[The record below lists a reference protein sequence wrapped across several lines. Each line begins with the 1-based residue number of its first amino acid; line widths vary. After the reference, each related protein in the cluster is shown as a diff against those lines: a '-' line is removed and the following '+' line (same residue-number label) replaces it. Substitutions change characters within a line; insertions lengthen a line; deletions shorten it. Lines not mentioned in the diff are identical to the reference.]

1 LRIHQIITLFI
12 MLIIVIGIILFRVT
26 GLNPLIAQ
34 SDIHIDP
41 AEYRADISLRCLNSR
56 FRSDVIFVTDLETP
70 LQFQYDLTL
79 SKKPPAGYLPAPSNQ
94 AWHVTSGRVEER
106 SGKAY
111 WTGAYDGLQVITLS
125 GQVKF
130 IPPEPTGLFAKKLPE
145 ITIPYEASIDCF
157 FPRKVEEIV
166 DGKVN
171 GFEVGIYP
179 DPTDPE
185 YLKQTSNAAVV
196 KAHKQIY
203 QPPKYFYP
211 VTPDTY
217 RLKIFKDYTLGDFDL
232 DPRFIKL
239 TYPRYIAIN
248 PKIFVKLEM
257 LEQVVRDQGVAL
269 SKFKIFYGFRSPL
282 YNIGSREND
291 GGTTLKSPF
300 STHMYGMAVDI
311 MIDEDNDLVI
321 DDLNRDGKITH
332 ADAVV
337 LLKYVNILDK
347 KLLEEKSD
355 LLGGAGS
362 YIHHDFWER
371 GEYVQSPY
379 VHIDVRGY
387 RARWGAKDSIGIL
400 KEKEPYR
407 LKKLIP
413 SWPF

>member
-1 LRIHQIITLFI
+1 MRIYQIITLII
-12 MLIIVIGIILFRVT
+12 MLIVVIGIILFRVIAV
-26 GLNPLIAQ
+26 NPLISQ
-34 SDIHIDP
+34 PDIQIDP
-41 AEYRADISLRCLNSR
+41 NEYRADISLRCLNSR
-56 FRSDVIFVTDLETP
+56 FNADVIFVTDPETP
-70 LQFQYDLTL
+70 LQFQYDLKL
-79 SKKPPAGYLPAPSNQ
+79 IKNPPEGYLPAPSDQ
-94 AWHVTSGRVEER
+94 AWSVTSGMIEER
-106 SGKAY
+106 GGKAY
-111 WTGAYDGLQVITLS
+111 WKGGLEGLQIISIS

-130 IPPEPTGLFAKKLPE
+130 IPPDQDGLFARKLPE
-145 ITIPYEASIDCF
+145 IKIPYEASLKCF
-157 FPRKVEEIV
+157 FPRRVDSIV

-171 GFEVGIYP
+171 GFKVGIYP

-185 YLKQTSNAAVV
+185 HLKKTANAESV
-196 KAHKQIY
+196 KAHQQVY

-217 RLKIFKDYTLGDFDL
+217 RLKIFKDYTLGEFDL

-239 TYPRYIAIN
+239 TYPRYVAIN
-248 PKIFVKLEM
+248 PKIFTKLEM
-257 LEQVVRDQGVAL
+257 LEEVVRSQGVKL
-269 SKFKIFYGFRSPL
+269 SKFKIFYGYRSPL

-291 GGTTLKSPF
+291 GDTTLKSPF
-300 STHMYGMAVDI
+300 STHMYGLAVDI
-311 MIDEDNDLVI
+311 MIDEDDDLVI

-337 LLKYVNILDK
+337 LLRYVNILDN
-347 KLLEEKSD
+347 KLQEEKSD

-407 LKKLIP
+407 LKKPIP
-413 SWPF
+413 NWPF